1 MSDESHA
8 IFELLRRD
16 KRYKLEAYQ
25 FVREGLSYGQRIME
39 MGEIRQSEEELSEVA
54 DELSEVADEL
64 SEVADELSESE
75 DWEPPAERHL
85 TGQELCEAIRRYAIE
100 QYGLMAKVV
109 LNNWGL
115 HKTGD
120 FGEIVYNL
128 IEIGMMKKSKTDR
141 REDFENVYD
150 FDRAFNEQFEIK
162 ITD

>member
-1 MSDESHA
+1 MSDESYA

-25 FVREGLSYGQRIME
+25 FVREGLSYGQSIMD
-39 MGEIRQSEEELSEVA
+39 MGEIRQSEEELSEAA
-54 DELSEVADEL
+54 DEV

-109 LNNWGL
+109 LNSWGL

-141 REDFENVYD
+141 REDFDNAYD
-150 FDRAFNEQFEIK
+150 FDQAFNEQFEIE

>member
-1 MSDESHA
+1 MSDESLA
-8 IFELLRRD
+8 IFELLKRD
-16 KRYKLEAYQ
+16 RRYKLEAYQ
-25 FVREGLSYGQRIME
+25 FVREGLSYGQNIMG
-39 MGEIRQSEEELSEVA
+39 MGEVRASQEELSDEA
-54 DELSEVADEL
+54 DEVSEA
-64 SEVADELSESE
+64 E

-85 TGQELCEAIRRYAIE
+85 TGQELCEALRRYAVD

-109 LNNWGL
+109 LNSWGL

-141 REDFENVYD
+141 REDFDDAYD
-150 FDRAFNEQFEIK
+150 FDQAFNEQFEIK

>member
-1 MSDESHA
+1 MSDESYA

-25 FVREGLSYGQRIME
+25 FVREGLSFGQSIMD
-39 MGEIRQSEEELSEVA
+39 MGEIQQSAGEPPEGA
-54 DELSEVADEL
+54 DELSEVPDE
-64 SEVADELSESE
+64 SSASE

-115 HKTGD
+115 HTTGD

-141 REDFENVYD
+141 REDFDEVYD

>member
-1 MSDESHA
+1 MSDEPHA

-25 FVREGLSYGQRIME
+25 FVREGLSYGQSIMQ
-39 MGEIRQSEEELSEVA
+39 MGEIRQTEEELPEEAEDV
-54 DELSEVADEL
+54 
-64 SEVADELSESE
+64 SESE
-75 DWEPPAERHL
+75 DWDPPAERHL
-85 TGQELCEAIRRYAIE
+85 TGQDLCEAIRQYAIE

-109 LNNWGL
+109 LNSWGL

-141 REDFENVYD
+141 REDFDNVFD
-150 FDRAFNEQFEIK
+150 FEQAFNEQFEIK
-162 ITD
+162 LTD